1 MGELNAHCKMIA
13 GIPRTDF
20 RDGLEQTLQR
30 YERLQ
35 RDGLLD
41 ASLVS
46 S

>member
-1 MGELNAHCKMIA
+1 MRIAKMIA
-13 GIPRTDF
+13 GIPRTGF
-20 RDGLEQTLQR
+20 RDGLEQTLH